1 MCEPLPY
8 SDLRF
13 CTPQETRDITREFM
27 QNGGRH
33 LDLEA
38 DDGYALE
45 CDLSFPPALAEYF
58 DSYPPL
64 ADKRCVQRSEYSR
77 FMLQLASEYGL
88 PPSRDEKLVNCLTP
102 KRNYIIHGRNLQF
115 VLSIGVRLDAVHRV
129 AKWKQ
134 KRFLAPYIKF
144 NNHQRTLSSDE
155 FSRSF
160 FKLLK

>member
-8 SDLRF
+8 SDVRF
-13 CTPQETRDITREFM
+13 CTPQETRDLALEFM
-27 QNGGRH
+27 QNGGKH

-45 CDLSFPPALAEYF
+45 CDLSFPTALAEYF

-64 ADKRCVQRSEYSR
+64 AVKRCVQRSEYSR
-77 FMLQLASEYGL
+77 FMLQLVREYGI
-88 PPSRDEKLVNCLTP
+88 PPSRDQKLTNDLTP

-115 VLSIGVRLDAVHRV
+115 VLSIGVRLDAVHRAV
-129 AKWKQ
+129 KWKQ
-134 KRFLAPYIKF
+134 KRFLAPYINF